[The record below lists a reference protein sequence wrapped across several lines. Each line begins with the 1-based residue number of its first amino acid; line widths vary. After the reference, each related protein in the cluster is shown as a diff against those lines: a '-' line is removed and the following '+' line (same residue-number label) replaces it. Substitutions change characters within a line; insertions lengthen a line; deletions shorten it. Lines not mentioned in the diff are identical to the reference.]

1 MGGHSARALLL
12 SLAFTSLLLPTCLAL
27 HQSPRQAL
35 TLSKYKTAAPAAA
48 EGALHLRGGAVFGL
62 FQKPQP
68 PAPAPKRGIMS
79 GLSAL
84 GMGPV
89 EIVVFIGMA
98 IITQIARPGSF
109 TPVGGTPTI
118 QHVFYYGWVAAL
130 STGLGALPLVFMGAV
145 KDHWL
150 GVSNAIAAG
159 MMLSASFGLMEEGVS
174 LDPDGSSI
182 LGFPIDHYTRV
193 AVGFVLGMW
202 FVVSTKSWVERHE
215 DLKFGELKGKDLRKV
230 FLMVAVMTLHS
241 FTEGL
246 GIGVAFTG
254 REGAHL
260 GAFISASLAMHNVPE
275 GLAVALVL
283 MPRGITGLRSI
294 LWAIFT
300 SMPQPLIA
308 VPVFMFAR
316 HFIFWRSVGLGF
328 AAGSM
333 IWVTCF
339 ELLADAIKELSL
351 ASTGLITTSSLIA
364 GHLIRQWID
373 PRED

>member
-1 MGGHSARALLL
+1 
-12 SLAFTSLLLPTCLAL
+12 
-27 HQSPRQAL
+27 
-35 TLSKYKTAAPAAA
+35 
-48 EGALHLRGGAVFGL
+48 
-62 FQKPQP
+62 
-68 PAPAPKRGIMS
+68 
-79 GLSAL
+79 
-84 GMGPV
+84 
-89 EIVVFIGMA
+89 
-98 IITQIARPGSF
+98 
-109 TPVGGTPTI
+109 
-118 QHVFYYGWVAAL
+118 
-130 STGLGALPLVFMGAV
+130 
-145 KDHWL
+145 
-150 GVSNAIAAG
+150 
-159 MMLSASFGLMEEGVS
+159 MLSASFGLMEEGVS
-174 LDPDGSSI
+174 LDPDGSTI
-182 LGFPIDHYTRV
+182 LGMGIDHYTRV
-193 AVGFVLGMW
+193 AAGFLLGMW
-202 FVVSTKSWVERHE
+202 FVVSTKSWVEKHE

-283 MPRGITGLRSI
+283 MPRGVTGLRAT
-294 LWAIFT
+294 LWSIFT

-351 ASTGLITTSSLIA
+351 STTGIVTTVSLVG
-364 GHLIRQWID
+364 GHLLRQWID
-373 PRED
+373 PRDE

>member
-1 MGGHSARALLL
+1 MGGYSSWALV
-12 SLAFTSLLLPTCLAL
+12 SLALVSLLLPSLAL
-27 HQSPRQAL
+27 HTPSAGKAL
-35 TLSKYKTAAPAAA
+35 PLHPSSSVRPAAA
-48 EGALHLRGGAVFGL
+48 GALRIRGGGVFGL
-62 FQKPQP
+62 FKKPPPP
-68 PAPAPKRGIMS
+68 PAPKPTGVMAA
-79 GLSAL
+79 LSSL
-84 GMGPV
+84 GMGPMEGV
-89 EIVVFIGMA
+89 ILVVMA
-98 IITQIARPGSF
+98 IITHFARPSTL
-109 TPVGGTPTI
+109 TPVGGMSTI

-130 STGLGALPLVFMGAV
+130 STGLGALPLMFMGAV

-150 GVSNAIAAG
+150 GLSNAIAAG

-174 LDPDGSSI
+174 LDPDGSMI
-182 LGFPIDHYTRV
+182 LGYGIDHYTRV

-202 FVVSTKSWVERHE
+202 FVVGTKGWVERHE

-333 IWVTCF
+333 IYVTCF

-351 ASTGLITTSSLIA
+351 LQTGAATTASLVG
-364 GHLIRQWID
+364 GHLLRQLID